1 MNPIEIARLLLVP
14 VPWVK
19 PPGTKHPRG
28 DPRKELAQLTQ
39 TFRECAPGAGAGV
52 VWSPSRW
59 LDPFWYLSP
68 G

>member
-28 DPRKELAQLTQ
+28 DPRKELAQVSE
-39 TFRECAPGAGAGV
+39 TFRECAPGVGAGV
-52 VWSPSRW
+52 A
-59 LDPFWYLSP
+59 
-68 G
+68 